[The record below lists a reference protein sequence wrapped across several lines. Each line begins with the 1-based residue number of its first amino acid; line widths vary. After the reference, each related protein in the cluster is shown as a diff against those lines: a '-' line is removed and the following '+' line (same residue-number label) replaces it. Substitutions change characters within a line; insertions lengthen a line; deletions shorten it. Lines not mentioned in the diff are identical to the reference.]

1 MARKKAVT
9 EPQEEQ
15 MQDTA
20 VPAEGMDGAEPDPM
34 EDAPSEGM
42 GQGPVD
48 SVPDGA
54 ILADNGEGS
63 SGEFPAGDDM
73 PFEGVSDGEVLP
85 QDAVP
90 GEPPAQDG
98 LPPGDGEAGM
108 DDAPGGLDREGDGED
123 YDALLAAVSQGG
135 MEPVPL
141 PEDEGDGE
149 ADMDGEGQDSS
160 PGEMPPVA
168 PENQLNDLPPAPDT
182 SGGEDNFGMEG
193 GSVSHRVV
201 DRRTSPRRERERVL
215 TIDPRAEVMTQQ
227 DLNDLVW
234 HELENA
240 QRTGHILTGKL
251 SGVERTPLGMDLAVI
266 IFKGVRVLVPL
277 KEMGVHTGPVPSG
290 LEYTR
295 WAIGIVKILSSRQ
308 NFDVDFLVRGFGAR
322 EDNGERFALG
332 SRRDAMRR
340 KRKRFYLDT
349 DELGSHL
356 IEEGSLVQAR
366 VVAVAEKSVRLE
378 VFGVECAVSAS
389 GVSRLWVSSVR
400 SKYAVGDLITVRV
413 TKIERTS
420 GGDVAIRV
428 DARDVFGDEAD
439 NLHLCQR
446 NGRYVGEVTGI
457 NKGVFFIRL
466 DIGVNAVSHECRDMR
481 MPGRKDTVSLTV
493 TRLDEKNGVALG
505 IINRIIKQNL

>member
-9 EPQEEQ
+9 NPLEEQ
-15 MQDTA
+15 AQDA
-20 VPAEGMDGAEPDPM
+20 VMEGMAVEGADPAPD
-34 EDAPSEGM
+34 A
-42 GQGPVD
+42 PVD
-48 SVPDGA
+48 SGGPV
-54 ILADNGEGS
+54 
-63 SGEFPAGDDM
+63 PAGDGLADAAADFPDDGNM
-73 PFEGVSDGEVLP
+73 PLGDAGDADPQAMEPGDLPGPDGVSPGGGEDGP
-85 QDAVP
+85 DAVP
-90 GEPPAQDG
+90 GDP
-98 LPPGDGEAGM
+98 DGE
-108 DDAPGGLDREGDGED
+108 GGGED
-123 YDALLAAVSQGG
+123 YDALLAAVSRGG
-135 MEPVPL
+135 TEPVPL
-141 PEDEGDGE
+141 PDDGDDGG
-149 ADMDGEGQDSS
+149 ADTDGGGQDGG
-160 PGEMPPVA
+160 PGEMPPFPSGEQFDGPP
-168 PENQLNDLPPAPDT
+168 PEPDVPGGLDGFGPA
-182 SGGEDNFGMEG
+182 
-193 GSVSHRVV
+193 GSPVSPGDI
-201 DRRTSPRRERERVL
+201 DRRAAPRQERERVL
-215 TIDPRAEVMTQQ
+215 TIDPRAEVMTRQ

-240 QRTGHILTGKL
+240 QRTGHILTGRL
-251 SGVERTPLGMDLAVI
+251 SGLERTPLGMDLAVI

-290 LEYTR
+290 PEYAR
-295 WAIGIVKILSSRQ
+295 WAVGIVKLLNSRQ
-308 NFDVDFLVRGFGAR
+308 NFDADFLVRGFGAR
-322 EDNGERFALG
+322 EDTGERFVLG

-349 DELGSHL
+349 DELGGHL

-413 TKIERTS
+413 TKIERT
-420 GGDVAIRV
+420 GDGDVAIRV
-428 DARDVFGDEAD
+428 DARDVFGDEGD

-493 TRLDEKNGVALG
+493 TRVDEKNGVALG

>member
-1 MARKKAVT
+1 MPDA
-9 EPQEEQ
+9 
-15 MQDTA
+15 A
-20 VPAEGMDGAEPDPM
+20 VPMEGIGGEGAEPAPDVPM
-34 EDAPSEGM
+34 DSGDGSAPFPDGDGLADAAPSGF
-42 GQGPVD
+42 
-48 SVPDGA
+48 PDDG
-54 ILADNGEGS
+54 
-63 SGEFPAGDDM
+63 DM
-73 PFEGVSDGEVLP
+73 PFGDAAADEGEP
-85 QDAVP
+85 QVVEP
-90 GEPPAQDG
+90 GEPPGPDG
-98 LPPGDGEAGM
+98 TSSEDGETGM
-108 DDAPGGLDREGDGED
+108 DDAPAGPDGAADSED
-123 YDALLAAVSQGG
+123 YAALLAAVSQGG
-135 MEPVPL
+135 MEPVSL
-141 PEDEGDGE
+141 PEDEGGGE

-160 PGEMPPVA
+160 PGEMPPMA
-168 PENQLNDLPPAPDT
+168 PEDQFDDPPPGPDIPGGADGFGMAGGPAPT
-182 SGGEDNFGMEG
+182 
-193 GSVSHRVV
+193 RTV
-201 DRRTSPRRERERVL
+201 DRRTSPRQERERVL
-215 TIDPRAEVMTQQ
+215 TIDPRAEVMTQR

-266 IFKGVRVLVPL
+266 IFKGVRVLIPL

-290 LEYTR
+290 PEYTR

-322 EDNGERFALG
+322 EDTGERFVLG

-349 DELGSHL
+349 DELGGHL

-378 VFGVECAVSAS
+378 VFGVECSVAAS

-400 SKYAVGDLITVRV
+400 GKYAVGDLITVRV

-420 GGDVAIRV
+420 GGGVAVRV
-428 DARDVFGDEAD
+428 DARDVFGEEAD

-457 NKGVFFIRL
+457 NKGVFFVRL
-466 DIGVNAVSHECRDMR
+466 NIGVNAISHECRDMR

-493 TRLDEKNGVALG
+493 TRVDEKNGVALG

>member
-1 MARKKAVT
+1 
-9 EPQEEQ
+9 
-15 MQDTA
+15 MQDNA
-20 VPAEGMDGAEPDPM
+20 PVEGMAVEGAEAAP
-34 EDAPSEGM
+34 DAPM
-42 GQGPVD
+42 D
-48 SVPDGA
+48 SGSMSPGAAGEAPDGA
-54 ILADNGEGS
+54 VLADSGEGNG
-63 SGEFPAGDDM
+63 GEFPAGDDM
-73 PFEGVSDGEVLP
+73 PFEGAAADDGTP
-85 QDAVP
+85 QGMEP
-90 GEPPAQDG
+90 GEPPAPDG
-98 LPPGDGEAGM
+98 LPPGDGEGGM
-108 DDAPGGLDREGDGED
+108 DDALTAPDGEDDSED

-149 ADMDGEGQDSS
+149 ADMDGEGQDNS
-160 PGEMPPVA
+160 PGGMPPMA
-168 PENQLNDLPPAPDT
+168 PENQFDDLPPEPDT
-182 SGGEDNFGMEG
+182 PGAADSFGMEG
-193 GSVSHRVV
+193 GPAPHRVV

-215 TIDPRAEVMTQQ
+215 TIDPRAEVITQQ
-227 DLNDLVW
+227 DLSDLVW

-251 SGVERTPLGMDLAVI
+251 SGVERTPLGMDLAII

-277 KEMGVHTGPVPSG
+277 KEMGVHTDP
-290 LEYTR
+290 
-295 WAIGIVKILSSRQ
+295 
-308 NFDVDFLVRGFGAR
+308 
-322 EDNGERFALG
+322 GERFVLG
-332 SRRDAMRR
+332 SRKDAMRR

-349 DELGSHL
+349 DELGGHL

-400 SKYAVGDLITVRV
+400 SKFAVGDLVTVRV

-428 DARDVFGDEAD
+428 DARDVFGEEED

-493 TRLDEKNGVALG
+493 TRVDEKNGVALG

>member
-15 MQDTA
+15 MQDA
-20 VPAEGMDGAEPDPM
+20 APVEGMAFEGDEPAP
-34 EDAPSEGM
+34 DAPMASGDAAP
-42 GQGPVD
+42 GGF
-48 SVPDGA
+48 PDDG
-54 ILADNGEGS
+54 
-63 SGEFPAGDDM
+63 DM
-73 PFEGVSDGEVLP
+73 PFGDAAADEGAP
-85 QDAVP
+85 QVMEP
-90 GEPPAQDG
+90 GEPPGPGGAS
-98 LPPGDGEAGM
+98 PGDGEAGM
-108 DDAPGGLDREGDGED
+108 DDGPAGPDGEADSED
-123 YDALLAAVSQGG
+123 YAALLAAVSQGG

-141 PEDEGDGE
+141 PEDEGG

-160 PGEMPPVA
+160 LGEMPPMA
-168 PENQLNDLPPAPDT
+168 PEDHLDDPPSEPDT
-182 SGGEDNFGMEG
+182 PGGADGFDMADGP
-193 GSVSHRVV
+193 VSTRIV
-201 DRRTSPRRERERVL
+201 DRRTRPRQERERVL
-215 TIDPRAEVMTQQ
+215 TIDPRAEVITQR

-266 IFKGVRVLVPL
+266 IFKGVRVLIPL

-290 LEYTR
+290 PEYTR

-322 EDNGERFALG
+322 EDTGERFVLG
-332 SRRDAMRR
+332 SRKDAMRR

-349 DELGSHL
+349 DELGGHL

-378 VFGVECAVSAS
+378 VFGVECSVAAS

-400 SKYAVGDLITVRV
+400 GKYAVGDLITVRV

-428 DARDVFGDEAD
+428 DARDVFGEEAD

-466 DIGVNAVSHECRDMR
+466 NIGVNAVSHECRDMR

-493 TRLDEKNGVALG
+493 TRVDEKNGVALG

>member
-15 MQDTA
+15 VQDAT
-20 VPAEGMDGAEPDPM
+20 PAEGMTVEGVEPAPDAPMDSSGAGLVPVGDGL
-34 EDAPSEGM
+34 EDAAGDLPDDGGTPLGDAVADDDASRGIDP
-42 GQGPVD
+42 GDPG
-48 SVPDGA
+48 PDG
-54 ILADNGEGS
+54 
-63 SGEFPAGDDM
+63 
-73 PFEGVSDGEVLP
+73 VS
-85 QDAVP
+85 
-90 GEPPAQDG
+90 
-98 LPPGDGEAGM
+98 PGDGEAGM
-108 DDAPGGLDREGDGED
+108 DTAPGDPDGEGDSED

-141 PEDEGDGE
+141 PDDDGDGGAG
-149 ADMDGEGQDSS
+149 ADGGGQDDS
-160 PGEMPPVA
+160 PGEMPPF
-168 PENQLNDLPPAPDT
+168 PPGDQFDDLPPEPDA
-182 SGGEDNFGMEG
+182 SGGSDGFGSA
-193 GSVSHRVV
+193 GSPDPTRVV
-201 DRRTSPRRERERVL
+201 DRRPSPRRERERVL
-215 TIDPRAEVMTQQ
+215 TIDPRAEVMTQR

-234 HELENA
+234 HEMENA

-290 LEYTR
+290 PEYTR
-295 WAIGIVKILSSRQ
+295 WAVGIVKILSSRQ

-322 EDNGERFALG
+322 EDTGERFVLG

-413 TKIERTS
+413 TKIERAS

-428 DARDVFGDEAD
+428 DARDVFGEEED

-481 MPGRKDTVSLTV
+481 MPGRKDIVSLTV
-493 TRLDEKNGVALG
+493 TRVDEKNGVALG

>member
-1 MARKKAVT
+1 MARKKATT

-15 MQDTA
+15 MQDA
-20 VPAEGMDGAEPDPM
+20 AIPAEGMDGAEPDPM

-42 GQGPVD
+42 GQDPVD

-54 ILADNGEGS
+54 IPADSGES
-63 SGEFPAGDDM
+63 SGGEFPAGDDM
-73 PFEGVSDGEVLP
+73 PFEGVPDGEVLP
-85 QDAVP
+85 QDTVP
-90 GEPPAQDG
+90 SEPPAPDG
-98 LPPGDGEAGM
+98 FSPGDGEG
-108 DDAPGGLDREGDGED
+108 DDED
-123 YDALLAAVSQGG
+123 YAALLTAVSQGG

-149 ADMDGEGQDSS
+149 AGTDGEGQGSS
-160 PGEMPPVA
+160 PGDAPPIPQEDHAGELPPVPDGPGA
-168 PENQLNDLPPAPDT
+168 ADDPTPA
-182 SGGEDNFGMEG
+182 
-193 GSVSHRVV
+193 RVV

-227 DLNDLVW
+227 DLSDLVW

-266 IFKGVRVLVPL
+266 IFKGIRVLVPL
-277 KEMGVHTGPVPSG
+277 KEMGVYTGPVPSG

-308 NFDVDFLVRGFGAR
+308 NFDADFLVRGFGTR
-322 EDNGERFALG
+322 EDTGERFVLG

-389 GVSRLWVSSVR
+389 GVSRLWVSSIR
-400 SKYAVGDLITVRV
+400 SKFAVGDLITVRV

-428 DARDVFGDEAD
+428 DARDVFGEEAD

>member
-1 MARKKAVT
+1 MARKKATT

-15 MQDTA
+15 MQDA
-20 VPAEGMDGAEPDPM
+20 AIPAEGMDGAEPDPM

-42 GQGPVD
+42 GQDPVD

-54 ILADNGEGS
+54 IPADSGES
-63 SGEFPAGDDM
+63 SGGEFPAGDDM
-73 PFEGVSDGEVLP
+73 PFEGVPDGEVLP
-85 QDAVP
+85 QDTVL
-90 GEPPAQDG
+90 GEPPAPDG
-98 LPPGDGEAGM
+98 FPPGDGEG
-108 DDAPGGLDREGDGED
+108 DDED
-123 YDALLAAVSQGG
+123 YAALLAAVSQGG
-135 MEPVPL
+135 MEPVPP
-141 PEDEGDGE
+141 PEDES
-149 ADMDGEGQDSS
+149 DGEGQGSS
-160 PGEMPPVA
+160 PGDAPPIPQEDHAGELPPVPDGPGA
-168 PENQLNDLPPAPDT
+168 ADDPTPA
-182 SGGEDNFGMEG
+182 
-193 GSVSHRVV
+193 RVV

-227 DLNDLVW
+227 DLSDLVW

-266 IFKGVRVLVPL
+266 IFKGIRVLVPL
-277 KEMGVHTGPVPSG
+277 KEMGVYTGPVPSG

-308 NFDVDFLVRGFGAR
+308 NFDADFLVRGFGTR
-322 EDNGERFALG
+322 EDTGERFVLG

-389 GVSRLWVSSVR
+389 GVSRLWVSSIR
-400 SKYAVGDLITVRV
+400 SKFAVGDLITVRV

-428 DARDVFGDEAD
+428 DARDVFGEEAD

>member
-1 MARKKAVT
+1 MDSGGMA
-9 EPQEEQ
+9 P
-15 MQDTA
+15 
-20 VPAEGMDGAEPDPM
+20 GAM
-34 EDAPSEGM
+34 GDAPDG
-42 GQGPVD
+42 VI
-48 SVPDGA
+48 PDA
-54 ILADNGEGS
+54 SGEGS
-63 SGEFPAGDDM
+63 GGEFPAGGDM
-73 PFEGVSDGEVLP
+73 PFDGVSDGGLPP
-85 QDAVP
+85 QDAVLS
-90 GEPPAQDG
+90 EPPAPDG
-98 LPPGDGEAGM
+98 LPPDDGEAGM
-108 DDAPGGLDREGDGED
+108 DDTPDDPDGEGDSED

-141 PEDEGDGE
+141 PDDGGDGE
-149 ADMDGEGQDSS
+149 ADMDGEGQDNS
-160 PGEMPPVA
+160 PDEAPPIPQEDHA
-168 PENQLNDLPPAPDT
+168 SELPPAPDGPGAANDPT
-182 SGGEDNFGMEG
+182 PA
-193 GSVSHRVV
+193 RVV
-201 DRRTSPRRERERVL
+201 DRRASPRRERVL
-215 TIDPRAEVMTQQ
+215 TIDPRAEVLTQQ
-227 DLNDLVW
+227 DLSDLVW

-251 SGVERTPLGMDLAVI
+251 SGVERTPLGMDLVVVV
-266 IFKGVRVLVPL
+266 FKGVRVLVPL
-277 KEMGVHTGPVPSG
+277 KEMGVHTGPVPTG

-322 EDNGERFALG
+322 EDTGEHFALG
-332 SRRDAMRR
+332 SRKDAMRR

-349 DELGSHL
+349 DDLGAHL

-378 VFGVECAVSAS
+378 VECAVSAS

-400 SKYAVGDLITVRV
+400 SKFAVGDQVTVRV

-428 DARDVFGDEAD
+428 DARDVFGEED

-457 NKGVFFIRL
+457 HKGVFFIRL

>member
-1 MARKKAVT
+1 
-9 EPQEEQ
+9 
-15 MQDTA
+15 MQDNA
-20 VPAEGMDGAEPDPM
+20 PVEGMAVEGAEAAP
-34 EDAPSEGM
+34 DAPM
-42 GQGPVD
+42 D
-48 SVPDGA
+48 SGSMSPGAAGEAPDGA
-54 ILADNGEGS
+54 VLADSGEGNG
-63 SGEFPAGDDM
+63 GEFPAGDDM
-73 PFEGVSDGEVLP
+73 PFEGAAADDGTP
-85 QDAVP
+85 QGMEP
-90 GEPPAQDG
+90 GEPPAPDG
-98 LPPGDGEAGM
+98 LPPGDGEGGM
-108 DDAPGGLDREGDGED
+108 DDALTAPDGEDDSED

-135 MEPVPL
+135 MEPGPL

-149 ADMDGEGQDSS
+149 ADMDGEGQDNS
-160 PGEMPPVA
+160 PGGMPPMA
-168 PENQLNDLPPAPDT
+168 PENQFDDLPPEPDT
-182 SGGEDNFGMEG
+182 PGAADSFGMEG
-193 GSVSHRVV
+193 GPAPHRVV

-215 TIDPRAEVMTQQ
+215 TIDPRAEVITQQ
-227 DLNDLVW
+227 DLSDLVW

-251 SGVERTPLGMDLAVI
+251 SGVERTPLGMDLAII

-277 KEMGVHTGPVPSG
+277 KEMGVHTDPVPSG

-322 EDNGERFALG
+322 EDTGERFVLG
-332 SRRDAMRR
+332 SRKDAMRR

-349 DELGSHL
+349 DELGGHL

-400 SKYAVGDLITVRV
+400 SKFAVGDLVTVRV

-428 DARDVFGDEAD
+428 DARDVFGEEED

-493 TRLDEKNGVALG
+493 TRVDEKNGVALG